1 MRIPTWR
8 FALTGVAIVLLL
20 ALGIGFVAASS
31 NTPSHPGTELA
42 AASGNPTASD
52 EPKASGAP
60 DGKGGKGLRALLK
73 GRGLKLGL
81 GGRVVHVTATVEDK
95 DGKLIQ
101 LQLDHGTVQAIGGG
115 SITVAE
121 AGGTNVTVSTDAST
135 VVRTGRTV
143 GSLGDLKVGDQV
155 FVQSRIDGGT
165 TLAKHI
171 LKVPP
176 ASGPAASAVR

>member
-8 FALTGVAIVLLL
+8 LVVTGVAIVVLL

-31 NTPSHPGTELA
+31 NTASHAGTVAA
-42 AASGNPTASD
+42 AASTNPQATN
-52 EPKASGAP
+52 EPE
-60 DGKGGKGLRALLK
+60 GGVPKGLRGLCK
-73 GRGLKLGL
+73 GRGLRLGL
-81 GGRVVHVTATVEDK
+81 GGRIVHVTATVQDK

-121 AGGTNVTVSTDAST
+121 AGGTNVTVTTDAST
-135 VVRTGRTV
+135 IVRTGRTK
-143 GSLGDLKVGDQV
+143 GSLGDLKVGDNV
-155 FVQSRIDGGT
+155 FVQSRVDGAT

-171 LKVPP
+171 LKVPT
-176 ASGPAASAVR
+176 ASGPAATP

>member
-31 NTPSHPGTELA
+31 NTPNHQGTA
-42 AASGNPTASD
+42 VVAASANPAASGDRA
-52 EPKASGAP
+52 
-60 DGKGGKGLRALLK
+60 GKPGDKGLRGLLKGKGLR
-73 GRGLKLGL
+73 LGL
-81 GGRVVHVTATVEDK
+81 GGRVVHVTATVQDK

-135 VVRTGRTV
+135 VVRTGRTA

-155 FVQSRIDGGT
+155 FVQSRIDGGA

-171 LKVPP
+171 LKIPT
-176 ASGPAASAVR
+176 ASGPAATP

>member
-1 MRIPTWR
+1 
-8 FALTGVAIVLLL
+8 
-20 ALGIGFVAASS
+20 GIGFVAASS
-31 NTPSHPGTELA
+31 NTPSHAGTELA
-42 AASGNPTASD
+42 ASSGNPTASD

-81 GGRVVHVTATVEDK
+81 GGRIVHVTATVQDK

-101 LQLDHGTVQAIGGG
+101 LQVDHGTVQAIGGG

-135 VVRTGRTV
+135 LVRTGRTA
-143 GSLGDLKVGDQV
+143 GSLSDLKVGDQV
-155 FVQSRIDGGT
+155 FVQSRIDGGA

-171 LKVPP
+171 LKVPT
-176 ASGPAASAVR
+176 ASGPTATP